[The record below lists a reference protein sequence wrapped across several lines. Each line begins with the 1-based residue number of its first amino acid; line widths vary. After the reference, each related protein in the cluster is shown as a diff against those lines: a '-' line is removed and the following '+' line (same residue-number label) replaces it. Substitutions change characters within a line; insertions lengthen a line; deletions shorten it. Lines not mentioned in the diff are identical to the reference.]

1 MCPGRMLTSAHLSP
15 IFNAAFSAY
24 HIAFGIANR
33 SWWLFTIGVYYVLL
47 SAVRF
52 FVLRSKAEERFIIRL
67 AGIVL
72 MVLSLPLVGTVILSF
87 VKDRGTKHHLIV
99 MLAIAVYAFTKITV
113 ASIRWAKARNS
124 TEAKRI
130 ALRNISF
137 ANAFVSIFAL
147 QRSMLVTFEGMAETE
162 IRTMNAATG
171 SAVCVIVFLLG
182 FHLVYKKAAAGKTE
196 Q

>member
-1 MCPGRMLTSAHLSP
+1 MYLRRMLTSAYLRP
-15 IFNAAFSAY
+15 IFNATFSAY

-52 FVLRSKAEERFIIRL
+52 FVLKSKAEGRSVIRF
-67 AGIVL
+67 AGIIL

-87 VKDRGTKHHLIV
+87 VKDRGTKYHLVV

-113 ASIRWAKARNS
+113 ASIHWVKSRKS

-137 ANAFVSIFAL
+137 ANAFVSIFSM
-147 QRSMLVTFEGMAETE
+147 QRSMLVTFEGMSETQ

-182 FHLVYKKAAAGKTE
+182 FHLVHRKAVAGKTG